1 MSEVTCSRCGERREG
16 LAAAPLPGALGASIL
31 AHTCGSC
38 WEAWRLEQVK
48 VINHYSLRPH
58 LKEDRE
64 KLYEIT
70 RDALRLPGE

>member
-1 MSEVTCSRCGERREG
+1 MNITCARCGETREG

-31 AHTCGSC
+31 LHTCAAC

-58 LKEDRE
+58 LREDRE
-64 KLYEIT
+64 QLYAIT
-70 RDALRLPGE
+70 REALKLPPDE